1 VFLID
6 DFFSGMQF
14 EVMDK
19 LVFSHASISLKD
31 VLTILEP
38 KYTKEKELNGVKDM
52 QTYFFEKSLPDI
64 LRKGEEKERRKGE
77 NNFLLSFVQF
87 CTGSCY
93 LPDPAGHPDFKI
105 NVEFSMSIDHNAL
118 PTAHTCSN
126 DLVLPALL
134 YNSDLDKFAAKLD
147 DSLKTVKQFNMP

>member
-1 VFLID
+1 MFLID
-6 DFFSGMQF
+6 DFFNGMQF

-38 KYTKEKELNGVKDM
+38 KYTKEKELNEVIDM

-93 LPDPAGHPDFKI
+93 LPDPAGHPG
-105 NVEFSMSIDHNAL
+105 A
-118 PTAHTCSN
+118 
-126 DLVLPALL
+126 
-134 YNSDLDKFAAKLD
+134 YNSTHFTLTMFYKLQITHCV
-147 DSLKTVKQFNMP
+147 LYCTTRRL